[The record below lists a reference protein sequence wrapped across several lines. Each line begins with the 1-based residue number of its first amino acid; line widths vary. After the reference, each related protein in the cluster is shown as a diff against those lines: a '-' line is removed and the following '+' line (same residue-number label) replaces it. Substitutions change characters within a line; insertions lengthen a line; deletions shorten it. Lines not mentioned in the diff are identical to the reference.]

1 MADPRARDATL
12 SEPPEASDDAPIA
25 YRARTRAWYL
35 ALGYDNPYRWAHHAD
50 APFSPLARPLAET
63 RLALVTTAAPF
74 DPAKGDQ
81 GPGAA
86 YNAAAKFYEVYARP
100 FDGPHDLRISHI
112 AYDRAHNRADD
123 PESWLPLAALRA
135 AFAAGRAAP
144 APRLF
149 GLPTNRSQQ
158 RTREVDAPALVAML
172 HEDGVGAAIFVPNC
186 PVCHQSAALAARA
199 AEAAGIATVI
209 LAAARD
215 VVEYAGAPRVVFS
228 DAPLGMAAG
237 RAHDPAAQAA
247 TLDLALRLIEAAPA
261 PRVTLASPY
270 RFSDDPAWK
279 GDYMN
284 AARLAPEEL
293 ARRRAE
299 NDGQKAVAARLRADL
314 SPPAAARTG
323 EPASR

>member
-1 MADPRARDATL
+1 MTPAPRQPDAPLVDP
-12 SEPPEASDDAPIA
+12 SEASDDAPIA
-25 YRARTRAWYL
+25 YRERTRAWYL
-35 ALGYDNPYRWAHHAD
+35 ALGYDNPYRWAYNAG
-50 APFSPLARPLAET
+50 APFAPLARPLSRT

-74 DPAKGDQ
+74 DPDKGDQ

-135 AFAAGRAAP
+135 AFAAGRALP
-144 APRLF
+144 APRLY

-158 RTREVDAPALVAML
+158 RTRDVDAPALVAL
-172 HEDGVGAAIFVPNC
+172 LREDGVGAAVFVPNC

-228 DAPLGMAAG
+228 DVPLGMAAG
-237 RAHDPAAQAA
+237 RAHDRAAQAA
-247 TLDLALRLIEAAPA
+247 TLELGLRLIETAPA
-261 PRVTLASPY
+261 PRVTLASPW
-270 RFSDDPAWK
+270 RFSDDPVWK
-279 GDYMN
+279 ADYMN
-284 AARLAPEEL
+284 PARLAPEEL

-299 NDGQKAVAARLRADL
+299 NDRQKAVAADLRARL
-314 SPPAAARTG
+314 T
-323 EPASR
+323 